1 MLYGLQMC
9 EDDKNNNI
17 CIFFVSKDRLSTKED
32 AISLHRML
40 KGKIEIQNKVSI
52 ENAFG
57 EEKGTLG
64 LIYTPGVAYVATE
77 ISKNKELI
85 YDYTSK
91 WNNVAIICDG
101 TRVLGLGDIGPEGAL
116 PVMEGKSVLF
126 KVLGG
131 INAFPLCIAT
141 KERDE
146 IIRFVKAIQ
155 PVFGAINIE
164 DIESP
169 KVFDIVKKLQNELSI
184 PVFHDDQ
191 HGTAVITLAALINSL
206 KLLNKKL
213 DSIKVVI
220 SGAGSA
226 GYGIFKILEKAGC
239 KDIVVTD
246 SKGAIYEGRKDLKDH
261 DDDDDDD
268 DDSKNRGDYDNNDNA
283 FKQEISR
290 KSNPRKVKG
299 DLTEVIGKADIFIG
313 VSGIAGLLNNDM
325 IKSMN
330 QDAVIFALS
339 NPDPEILPPDA
350 RNAGARI
357 VATGRSDF
365 PNQINNAVVFPS
377 VLRALLDMRARNL
390 DEDMLVA
397 ASYAIALLVEGS
409 HLKEDYIIPKINDPR
424 ILPIVTETLKDAI
437 KNHLSKSGTHRALH
451 KT

>member
-1 MLYGLQMC
+1 
-9 EDDKNNNI
+9 
-17 CIFFVSKDRLSTKED
+17 
-32 AISLHRML
+32 ML
-40 KGKIEIQNKVSI
+40 KGKIEIHNRVSV
-52 ENAFG
+52 ENAFD

-77 ISKNKELI
+77 ISNNKELV

-101 TRVLGLGDIGPEGAL
+101 TRVLGLGNIGPEGAL

-126 KVLGG
+126 KILGG

-141 KERDE
+141 KEKE
-146 IIRFVKAIQ
+146 EVIRFVKAIQ

-169 KVFDIVKKLQNELSI
+169 KVFDIIKRLQNELSI

-206 KLLNKKL
+206 KLLSKKI

-246 SKGAIYEGRKDLKDH
+246 SKGAIYEGRKDLKDY
-261 DDDDDDD
+261 DDKDGRDD
-268 DDSKNRGDYDNNDNA
+268 YNNNNNTS
-283 FKQEISR
+283 KQEISR
-290 KSNPRKVKG
+290 KTNPRK
-299 DLTEVIGKADIFIG
+299 LTGNLADVIRAADVFIG
-313 VSGIAGLLNNDM
+313 VSGKAGLLSNDM
-325 IKSMN
+325 VRSMN
-330 QDAVIFALS
+330 HGAIIFALS
-339 NPDPEILPPDA
+339 NPDPEILPRDA
-350 RNAGARI
+350 LKAGARI

-365 PNQINNAVVFPS
+365 PNQVNNAVVFPS
-377 VLRALLDMRARNL
+377 VLRALLDMRAKGL

-397 ASYAIALLVEGS
+397 ASYAIASLVDAR
-409 HLKEDYIIPKINDPR
+409 HLKEDYIIPKVNDPR
-424 ILPIVTETLKDAI
+424 ILLIVTQTLKDAI
-437 KNHLSKSGTHRALH
+437 KSHMSKYSNNMVLH

>member
-1 MLYGLQMC
+1 MHLQL
-9 EDDKNNNI
+9 
-17 CIFFVSKDRLSTKED
+17 SKSCLNTKED
-32 AISLHRML
+32 AINLHRML
-40 KGKIEIQNKVSI
+40 KGKIEIHNRVSI
-52 ENAFG
+52 ENAFD

-77 ISKNKELI
+77 ISKNKELV

-101 TRVLGLGDIGPEGAL
+101 TRVLGLGNIGPEGAL

-126 KVLGG
+126 KILGG

-141 KERDE
+141 KEKEE
-146 IIRFVKAIQ
+146 IITFVKTIQ

-169 KVFDIVKKLQNELSI
+169 KVFDIINRLQNELSI

-191 HGTAVITLAALINSL
+191 HGTAIITLAALINSL
-206 KLLNKKL
+206 KLLNKKI

-246 SKGAIYEGRKDLKDH
+246 SKGAIYEGREDLKDY
-261 DDDDDDD
+261 DDKDG
-268 DDSKNRGDYDNNDNA
+268 DSHKNNNNNTS
-283 FKQEISR
+283 KQEISR
-290 KSNPRKVKG
+290 KTNPKKLQG
-299 DLTEVIGKADIFIG
+299 SLTDVIRAADIFIG
-313 VSGIAGLLNNDM
+313 VSGKARLLNNDM
-325 IKSMN
+325 VKSMN
-330 QDAVIFALS
+330 HDAIIFALS

-350 RNAGARI
+350 LKAGARI

-377 VLRALLDMRARNL
+377 VLMALLDMRSKGL

-397 ASYAIALLVEGS
+397 ASYAIASLVEGP
-409 HLKEDYIIPKINDPR
+409 HLKEDYIIPNVNDPR
-424 ILPIVTETLKDAI
+424 ILPIVTQTLKDAI
-437 KNHLSKSGTHRALH
+437 KSHMTKGSKNMILH